1 MSNKNILHTSFFS
14 TFKDY
19 FLISVGL
26 LAYVMGWSIF
36 LLPNNLV
43 GGGVSGMSAIIYYAT
58 NFAIP
63 MDLSYLVINVLLLG
77 VSFALLGKGCSFK
90 TIYAILLTTLLFKFV
105 PDLIPQEFIQEFAD
119 NGKMVCTLIGGVLA
133 GLGISISI
141 GQGGSTGGTDILAL
155 VICKYHQASP
165 GRMILYIDL
174 LIILS
179 AFIAP
184 SYTKAG
190 ELLTVSEKLAVCV
203 YGLVLIT
210 VSGLSVDMFLSGAK
224 QSVQVMIFTK
234 KYEQMA
240 DAIAFDMKRGVTIIP
255 AKGWYSKYE
264 GNVVMVVIRKVD
276 LNLLLKYVKSI
287 DADAFLSVSTVMDV
301 YGKGFDTIKIKSSK
315 AAKSKKAEKAGK
327 AVKESKTEKTEMIEN
342 TEK

>member
-1 MSNKNILHTSFFS
+1 MTKTVIKSSFFS
-14 TFKDY
+14 VFQDY
-19 FLISVGL
+19 FLISIGL
-26 LAYVMGWSIF
+26 LAYVLGWSIF

-58 NFAIP
+58 NFRVP

-77 VSFALLGKGCSFK
+77 VSFTLLGKGCSFK
-90 TIYAILLTTLLFKFV
+90 TIYAILLTTLLFKFI
-105 PDLIPQEFIQEFAD
+105 PDLIPEEFIQEFSD

-165 GRMILYIDL
+165 GKVILAIDM

-184 SYTKAG
+184 SYTSEG
-190 ELLTVSEKLAVCV
+190 ILLTTSEKLAVCV

-210 VSGLSVDMFLSGAK
+210 VSGLSVDMFLSGSK

-234 KYEQMA
+234 KYQEMA
-240 DAIAFDMKRGVTIIP
+240 DAIAFDMVRGVTIIP
-255 AKGWYSKYE
+255 AQGWYSKYK
-264 GNVVMVVIRKVD
+264 GNLVMVVIKKAD

-287 DADAFLSVSTVMDV
+287 DSDAFLSVSSVMDV
-301 YGKGFDTIKIKSSK
+301 YGKGFDKIKVKSSK
-315 AAKSKKAEKAGK
+315 KNQ
-327 AVKESKTEKTEMIEN
+327 KED
-342 TEK
+342 

>member
-1 MSNKNILHTSFFS
+1 MSKNDKLLHSSALS
-14 TFKDY
+14 TLKDY

-26 LAYVMGWSIF
+26 LAYVAGWSIF

-43 GGGVSGMSAIIYYAT
+43 GGGVSGMSVIIYYAT
-58 NFAIP
+58 GIP

-90 TIYAILLTTLLFKFV
+90 TIYAILLTTALFKFV
-105 PDLIPQEFIQEFAD
+105 PGLIPVEFIQEFSD

-165 GRMILYIDL
+165 GKVILAIDM

-184 SYTKAG
+184 SYTADG
-190 ELLTVSEKLAVCV
+190 VALSVSEKLAVCV

-234 KYEQMA
+234 KYEEMA
-240 DAIAFDMKRGVTIIP
+240 DAIAFDMVRGVTVIP

-264 GNVVMVVIRKVD
+264 GNVVMVIVKKSD
-276 LNLLLKYVKSI
+276 LNLLLKYVKTV

-301 YGKGFDTIKIKSSK
+301 YGKGFDTIKVRTSRKE
-315 AAKSKKAEKAGK
+315 KKRKKENPAENA
-327 AVKESKTEKTEMIEN
+327 
-342 TEK
+342 